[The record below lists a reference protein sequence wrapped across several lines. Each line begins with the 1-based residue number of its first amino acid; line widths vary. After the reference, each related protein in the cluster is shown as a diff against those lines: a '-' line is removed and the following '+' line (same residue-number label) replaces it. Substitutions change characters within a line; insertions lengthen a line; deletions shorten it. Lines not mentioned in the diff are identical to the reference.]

1 MCEIT
6 DKISQLENRVIE
18 LENRKSCLI
27 PGAEHTIR
35 YRMLKIHDY
44 KKPESKDI
52 VMEILVYALLH
63 NRNSDIMTELD
74 TIFQGLYGYDFYQFM
89 ETYSKSRC

>member
-1 MCEIT
+1 MCGIM
-6 DKISQLENRVIE
+6 DKIRQLENRIIE
-18 LENRKSCLI
+18 LENRKSGLI

-44 KKPESKDI
+44 QKPESKDI

-63 NRNSDIMTELD
+63 DRNSEIMIELD
-74 TIFQGLYGYDFYQFM
+74 TIFQGIYGYDFYQFM
-89 ETYSKSRC
+89 ETYSKSLC